1 MHVGAPGSHFK
12 AVHYFGMDSPLLLAV
27 FFKKEWKRAN
37 EEGEFT
43 FPFDKS
49 ASNLMWQGHIF
60 YFRCF
65 SVVTLLFVLPFLL
78 SGCLQAAK
86 SLCIYSFFCIYLMV
100 SHFLHFVFVIKIWP
114 TLCPKRIQLYEM
126 KPFSFRTVRMARTKL
141 ELYLCRHQISKYSEQ
156 M

>member
-1 MHVGAPGSHFK
+1 MLEGAPGNHFK

-27 FFKKEWKRAN
+27 FFKKEWKQAN

-86 SLCIYSFFCIYLMV
+86 SLCIYSFLYLLLI
-100 SHFLHFVFVIKIWP
+100 SHFLYKSSCLWSKFDWIFVQIGYNCINLF
-114 TLCPKRIQLYEM
+114 LCGPWEWRA
-126 KPFSFRTVRMARTKL
+126 PN
-141 ELYLCRHQISKYSEQ
+141 
-156 M
+156 